1 MLLVEGNAY
10 MGRELDGASDV
21 VVILDLFNL
30 IISCCVDNA
39 LEK

>member
-1 MLLVEGNAY
+1 

-21 VVILDLFNL
+21 VVILDLFKL